1 MYGRQGIS
9 EAAQNKIYWVE
20 QGSDKVRC
28 ANLDGSNVRDLVTTG
43 LESPFDITLDMS
55 GGTVYWTDWGT
66 SKIQRANLNGT
77 NIETLVSVSGPNAP
91 EVIALNIDN
100 GKMYWTEWWGDKIQ
114 RANLNGT
121 NIETLVSSSSA
132 LSGIVLDIQGNKMY
146 WADLGAGKIQ
156 RANLNGTNIET
167 LISGLG
173 GPAGIALDIQGNK
186 MYWTDF
192 QTDKIQRANLNGT
205 NIETL
210 ISGLSVPLD
219 IALDIQGNKMYWTD
233 SGTGKIQR
241 ANLNG
246 TSIETLISGLD
257 WPSGIALDVSGST
270 PLSNRRP
277 DPPTNPV
284 VTTTPLIEAK
294 DLNLDGHIGDVRCVA
309 YSPWGVVL
317 ASGGTDDYMRL
328 WRSSNGQALATYKHD
343 GDVNSI
349 AFSPDDAWIA
359 SGSDDGNVRLYK
371 WNTAADTWVASQS
384 IPIDG
389 RALDNNVR
397 SVTFNSDGT
406 VLACGTSGNKV
417 MLWKKQR
424 NETWQYLDTL
434 TGHRGGVNSI
444 AFSPNDTW
452 IASASDSSW
461 NPLVPDADKQT
472 LIVWQQQGE
481 TWKYHQT
488 LSGDSEHF
496 RVQSG
501 DVNSVAFSSDGT
513 AIVSGGNDETV
524 ILWKLSGNVWRYN
537 HSISP
542 YNGNV
547 NSVAYSPRDNTVAIG
562 CDDRNVLLWNIDSG
576 AILPLEGHTAKVRSV
591 AFNAGGNALASG
603 SDDGKVRQWQV
614 PSFSGT
620 YGLDIPDNMI
630 WQPAQSANASYFF
643 FGAKVS
649 TVTGVPLGADIENK
663 ACKITLNLPANA
675 YYFILPVTT
684 STGKK
689 IKAGGKIATATVNIL
704 ALGPGLVGKAAGVAG
719 ATIATVEA
727 WQSTVE
733 AFTDDLQLKLPGK
746 LLDSPEDSM
755 PFIIMTIPQMD
766 LVSVTVQQEFRIDH
780 GPSQTVTA
788 SRTWDI
794 SDDVPGAPTAQPT
807 ALADWPPFQ
816 WLSPESQQLLLQLSE
831 FVGPRSI
838 FSVRKCRGVAD
849 SRGDISAL

>member
-1 MYGRQGIS
+1 MKTFSRLSLLTLLFLGVALMLVGGTTDVY
-9 EAAQNKIYWVE
+9 AQNTSLQII
-20 QGSDKVRC
+20 GDIGPDKVYDVGDNVVIVFN
-28 ANLDGSNVRDLVTTG
+28 ATDGNGDPVEGADLTITFVGLTGVTISNATG
-43 LESPFDITLDMS
+43 AI
-55 GGTVYWTDWGT
+55 GTTDWFGDVVVTGQIT
-66 SKIQRANLNGT
+66 SSVAWITAVWDDEAKMARANFT
-77 NIETLVSVSGPNAP
+77 VSPDP
-91 EVIALNIDN
+91 P
-100 GKMYWTEWWGDKIQ
+100 
-114 RANLNGT
+114 
-121 NIETLVSSSSA
+121 
-132 LSGIVLDIQGNKMY
+132 IVN
-146 WADLGAGKIQ
+146 
-156 RANLNGTNIET
+156 
-167 LISGLG
+167 
-173 GPAGIALDIQGNK
+173 PP
-186 MYWTDF
+186 TD
-192 QTDKIQRANLNGT
+192 TVVK
-205 NIETL
+205 
-210 ISGLSVPLD
+210 
-219 IALDIQGNKMYWTD
+219 
-233 SGTGKIQR
+233 
-241 ANLNG
+241 
-246 TSIETLISGLD
+246 
-257 WPSGIALDVSGST
+257 ST
-270 PLSNRRP
+270 PLI
-277 DPPTNPV
+277 DAT
-284 VTTTPLIEAK
+284 
-294 DLNLDGHIGDVRCVA
+294 DLDLDGHTGDVRCVA

-328 WRSSNGQALATYKHD
+328 WRTSNGQALSIYEHD

-371 WNTAADTWVASQS
+371 WNTAADTWVASQP

-389 RALDNNVR
+389 GPLDNDIRN
-397 SVTFNSDGT
+397 VTFNSDGT

-417 MLWKKQR
+417 ILWKKQR

-461 NPLVPDADKQT
+461 NPRVPDADKQT

-496 RVQSG
+496 RVHSG

-524 ILWKLSGNVWRYN
+524 ILWKLSNNAWSYN

-576 AILPLEGHTAKVRSV
+576 AILPLEGHTDKVRSV
-591 AFNAGGNALASG
+591 AFNVDGNALASG

-643 FGAKVS
+643 FGARVS
-649 TVTGVPLGADIENK
+649 TLTGVPPGADIENE
-663 ACKITLNLPANA
+663 ACKVTLNLPANA

-689 IKAGGKIATATVNIL
+689 IKAGEKIATATVNIL
-704 ALGPGLVGKAAGVAG
+704 ALGPGLVGRAAGVAS
-719 ATIATVEA
+719 ATIAITEA
-727 WQSTVE
+727 WQSSVE
-733 AFTDDLQLKLPGK
+733 AFTNDLQLKLPGK

-755 PFIIMTIPQMD
+755 PFIVMTIPQMD
-766 LVSVTVQQEFRIDH
+766 VVSVTVQQEFRIDH

-816 WLSPESQQLLLQLSE
+816 WLSPKSQQLLLQLSE
-831 FVGPRSI
+831 FVGRDQFLGFANAKVLQIPEVTSLLSNYPNPFNPETWIPYQLAEPADVTLTIYDIQGRVVRDLDLGHQRAGMYHTRSRAAYWDGRNAQGESVASGVYFYTLTAGD
-838 FSVRKCRGVAD
+838 FSATRKMLIRK
-849 SRGDISAL
+849 